1 MIALFAFIFG
11 LVIGSFLNVVIYRV
25 PRGQSIA
32 FPPSHCPG
40 CDTHLKPMDLVPVF
54 SWLFLKGRCRHCGA
68 GISIR
73 YPLIELFTAL
83 IFLLLSLNFWG
94 WQLISLLIL
103 SSVLIVAAV
112 IDYEHGIIPNKLLLT
127 GFIIGLIIFLFR
139 PVLPLSQHLLG
150 VLAGGLPLLLL
161 AALSRGGMGGGDI
174 KLAAVMGLYLGPKL
188 MLTALFLGSLLAGL
202 TGIVFML
209 AGKKTRKDTMVFG
222 PFLALGAVV
231 SIFWGREI
239 LFWYLSMF

>member
-1 MIALFAFIFG
+1 M
-11 LVIGSFLNVVIYRV
+11 
-25 PRGQSIA
+25 
-32 FPPSHCPG
+32 
-40 CDTHLKPMDLVPVF
+40 VPVF

-68 GISIR
+68 GIANR

-94 WQLISLLIL
+94 WQLISLFALASILITA
-103 SSVLIVAAV
+103 SV
-112 IDYEHGIIPNKLLLT
+112 IDFEHGIIPNKLLLA
-127 GFIIGLIIFLFR
+127 GFIIGLVIFLFR

-150 VLAGGLPLLLL
+150 ILAGGLPLLFL

-174 KLAAVMGLYLGPKL
+174 KLAAVMGLYLGTKL
-188 MLTALFLGSLLAGL
+188 VLTALFLGSLLAGF

-209 AGKKTRKDTMVFG
+209 AGKKGRKDTLVFG
-222 PFLALGAVV
+222 PFLALGALV